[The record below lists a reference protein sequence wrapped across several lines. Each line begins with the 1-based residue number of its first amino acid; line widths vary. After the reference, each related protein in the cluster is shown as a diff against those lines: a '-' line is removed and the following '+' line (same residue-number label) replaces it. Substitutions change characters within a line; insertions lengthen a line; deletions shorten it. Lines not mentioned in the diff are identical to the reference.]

1 MSMVGFPLLLIPVAI
16 YNIIVFLMPGVSF
29 ADPVAKLT
37 LMSGAEWPLTLSDI
51 LLALAILLLLVEV
64 IKGARPGA
72 KYLTDH
78 LLSLIVF
85 GGAAAEFLLLP
96 RFGSSTYFLLT
107 LLAMVDFL
115 SGIALRTRR
124 RVAVAPAAAVS
135 RKSGRK
141 AETPTAEPAFEPVPV
156 ADAGSVATGTGRCV
170 SRRIRAAGSPWTG
183 SCGKRRIAGSVRR
196 RGCSPV
202 MARRFRQTRRRGP
215 DVERFRAD
223 IGLRKCVKTR
233 REPGSDLTRTEQA
246 QTVCRGRMPAPS
258 TRCWFAL

>member
-37 LMSGAEWPLTLSDI
+37 LMSGTEWPLTLSDI

-124 RVAVAPAAAVS
+124 RVAVAPATAVA

-141 AETPTAEPAFEPVPV
+141 AEAPTAEPAFEPVPEPTP
-156 ADAGSVATGTGRCV
+156 AASPQAPAAASVAESVLLDRPRPGLAA
-170 SRRIRAAGSPWTG
+170 SAGSPEV
-183 SCGKRRIAGSVRR
+183 S
-196 RGCSPV
+196 SPGLQPGHG
-202 MARRFRQTRRRGP
+202 APLPP
-215 DVERFRAD
+215 DAPPRA
-223 IGLRKCVKTR
+223 
-233 REPGSDLTRTEQA
+233 
-246 QTVCRGRMPAPS
+246 
-258 TRCWFAL
+258 